1 MSWQGIPV
9 RSAFPANHPLSFNFE
24 MILRARTV
32 LPIAQPPIENGAV
45 VILGNRIRAVG
56 HWPGLKNRSG
66 EMPLDLGD
74 VILLPGLI
82 NAHCHLD
89 YTDMAGELPPP
100 KTFTDWIS
108 LITAAK
114 TAWSYSEYAQSWLN
128 GAHMLLKTGT
138 TTVADIEAMPDL
150 LPEVWDATPLRVFSF
165 LEMTGIRARRNP
177 GDILR
182 EAVNKITSLTHAR
195 NRVSLSPH
203 APYSTLPELLR
214 LAAGTARKRKWRV
227 TTHVA
232 ESDQEFEMFMH
243 ARGKMFEWLR
253 RNERDNSDCG
263 HGSPVA
269 HLARQ
274 HLLGENVLAVHVNC
288 LARGDATLLAK
299 NKTHV
304 VHCPRSHAYFRHPPF
319 LRERLANAGVNLCL
333 GTDSLA
339 TTNKTGKQNPELD
352 MFAEMRLLAVNDR
365 SASPMEILRMATVNG
380 ARALGLAGQVGEL
393 SRNARADLIA
403 IPAGRKSAEA
413 AEAVL
418 AHAGTVSASMI
429 DGRWAIPPVG

>member
-1 MSWQGIPV
+1 
-9 RSAFPANHPLSFNFE
+9 

-32 LPIAQPPIENGAV
+32 LPVSQPPIENGAV

-56 HWPGLKNRSG
+56 PWPELPPASDEKV
-66 EMPLDLGD
+66 LDLGE
-74 VILLPGLI
+74 VILLPGLV

-100 KTFTDWIS
+100 KTFTDWIQ

-114 TAWSYSEYAQSWLN
+114 TAWSYSEYARSWLH

-150 LPEVWDATPLRVFSF
+150 LPEVWDATPLRVLSF

-177 GDILR
+177 KDILR
-182 EAVNKITSLTHAR
+182 ETVLTINSLAHAR
-195 NRVSLSPH
+195 SRVSLSPH

-214 LAAGTARKRKWRV
+214 LTAKTARKRKWRV

-232 ESDQEFEMFMH
+232 ESDQEFEMFVH
-243 ARGKMFEWLR
+243 ARGKMYDWLK
-253 RNERDNSDCG
+253 RNGRDNSDCG
-263 HGSPVA
+263 QGSPVA

-274 HLLGENVLAVHVNC
+274 RLLGENVLAVHVNC
-288 LARGDATLLAK
+288 LARGDATLLGK

-304 VHCPRSHAYFRHPPF
+304 VHCPRSHDYFGHPPF

-339 TTNKTGKQNPELD
+339 TTRKIGKPKPELSL
-352 MFAEMRLLAVNDR
+352 FEEMRLLATSDKTV
-365 SASPMEILRMATVNG
+365 SPLEILRMATVNG
-380 ARALGLAGQVGEL
+380 ARALGLAGDIGEL
-393 SRNARADLIA
+393 SEKAFADLIA
-403 IPAGRKSAEA
+403 IRFDGKIAEVY
-413 AEAVL
+413 EAVL
-418 AHAGTVSASMI
+418 DHTGNVNASLI
-429 DGRWAIPPVG
+429 DGRWAIPPQ